1 MTPRRIEA
9 LEPPARRPGRR
20 RAPAHGEAGYEP
32 SDHVVDARR
41 VLAAWLVLVLLGALA
56 IEVPPRGAGFGRAG
70 GLVEAGPG
78 PVASAVDP
86 DAALRASTLR
96 RWTSW
101 SRE

>member
-1 MTPRRIEA
+1 MMPRRIEA
-9 LEPPARRPGRR
+9 LDPPARRPSR
-20 RAPAHGEAGYEP
+20 RALAHGEAEYEP

-56 IEVPPRGAGFGRAG
+56 VEVLPRGAGFGRAG

-86 DAALRASTLR
+86 DAALR